1 VAEKTLEELQM
12 ELMLLEAIK
21 KEREITDR
29 LYAIKLVENI
39 VFAMIGFILI
49 AVFGAIVALVII

>member
-1 VAEKTLEELQM
+1 MTEKTLEELQM

-29 LYAIKLVENI
+29 LYAIKLVEKI
-39 VFAMIGFILI
+39 VFAMVGFILI
-49 AVFGAIVALVII
+49 AVLGAIVALVII